1 MLYNFMSAKY
11 ALKNIANKR
20 LKISRIAELND
31 PYELTPIASED
42 PELIAAM
49 DRIKADLNREKGLL
63 CFSQS
68 WRDPVMWSH
77 YADSHRGM
85 ALGFTR
91 NGEAP
96 APVTYSPD
104 LLAED
109 WFLGIIALPDG
120 PEKEAGI
127 LKWLTYKYEVW
138 QYEQESRVFLDLN
151 EPDAIETSLYFS
163 EFGPET
169 IDLREVIIGVRCM
182 TTVAEVEELLASHGY
197 VNVKVIKARLSSTNY
212 KIIGSNSAQ

>member
-1 MLYNFMSAKY
+1 MLYNFMPAHY
-11 ALKNIANKR
+11 ALKNIARKR

-31 PYELTPIASED
+31 PYELTTIASED

-49 DRIKADLNREKGLL
+49 ERTKAGLNREKGLL

-68 WRDPVMWSH
+68 WHDPVMWSH

-85 ALGFTR
+85 ALGFVR

-96 APVTYSPD
+96 APVTYSPN
-104 LLAED
+104 LLSED

-127 LKWLTYKYEVW
+127 LKWLTSKYEVW
-138 QYEQESRVFLDLN
+138 RYEQESRVFLDLN
-151 EPDAIETSLYFS
+151 EPDPIETGLYFS

-169 IDLREVIIGVRCM
+169 IDLKEVIIGVRSE
-182 TTVAEVEELLASHGY
+182 TTVAEMEDLLAVNGY
-197 VNVKVIKARLSSTNY
+197 SNVEVIKARLSSTKY
-212 KIIGSNSAQ
+212 EVIGERTR